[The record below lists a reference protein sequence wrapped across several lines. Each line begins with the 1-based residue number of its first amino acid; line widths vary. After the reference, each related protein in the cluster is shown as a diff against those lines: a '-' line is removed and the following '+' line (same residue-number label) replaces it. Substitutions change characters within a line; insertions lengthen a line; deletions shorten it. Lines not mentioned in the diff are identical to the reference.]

1 MGWHRPRAAQRL
13 ARGTKRPRAG
23 GDRAGPADQDRTG
36 VPGDSAGRE
45 PGAHVGIR
53 RDRFRPVRK
62 RCSARPCGGFGPAR
76 MVAPRHELALDA
88 APMSAGRPILTT
100 EAMRAAEQAAVD
112 GGTPVEQLMERA
124 GAALAEAA
132 YRFAGPVPALVLC
145 GPGNNGGDGYVAARH
160 LAERGVAVRVA
171 ALAEP
176 KSAAARRAR
185 GQWAGEVEQ
194 LSADTK
200 GAPLLIDAL
209 FGTGLTR
216 GLDEA
221 VSLLLSELVHEAIV
235 SIACD
240 LPSGVETDSGALLN
254 PLHDY
259 DMTVTFG
266 ALKPAHLLQP
276 AMHKCGRLVLA
287 DIGIPASGEWHEIAP
302 PELPPLDPGGHKYN
316 RGLVH
321 ALAGTMP
328 GAIALAAKAAAFGGA
343 GYVRVSTSR
352 PIDGLPSSIVQI
364 DDAPVNDERI
374 GCLLVGPGLG
384 DVPQVLTLALTSK
397 APKVIDADAITH
409 LGDPERLKG
418 QDAIVTP
425 HEGEFRK
432 LFGDLPGTK
441 PERALEAARQSA
453 AVVVYKGPDTLVAA
467 PDGRL
472 GFSPSA
478 HPWLASA
485 GTGDVLAGLIAAMRA
500 RGLGAFEAA
509 SAGVWLHG
517 RAAEIAGPQ
526 LIADDLA
533 EAIPAAIAAL

>member
-1 MGWHRPRAAQRL
+1 MSVSP
-13 ARGTKRPRAG
+13 
-23 GDRAGPADQDRTG
+23 PA
-36 VPGDSAGRE
+36 
-45 PGAHVGIR
+45 
-53 RDRFRPVRK
+53 
-62 RCSARPCGGFGPAR
+62 
-76 MVAPRHELALDA
+76 
-88 APMSAGRPILTT
+88 RPILTA
-100 EAMRAAEQAAVD
+100 EAMRSAEQGAIAW
-112 GGTPVEQLMERA
+112 GTSVEELMERA

-132 YRFAGPVPALVLC
+132 YRFAGPMPVLVLC

-171 ALAEP
+171 VLAEP
-176 KSAAARRAR
+176 KSAAAKRAR
-185 GQWAGEVEQ
+185 GQWVGEVEQ

-266 ALKPAHLLQP
+266 ALKPAHLLHP
-276 AMHKCGRLVLA
+276 AMDKCGRLVLA
-287 DIGIPASGEWHEIAP
+287 DIGIEVSGEWREIAA
-302 PELPPLDPGGHKYN
+302 PELPALDPGGHKYD
-316 RGLVH
+316 RGMVH
-321 ALAGTMP
+321 ALAGAMP
-328 GAIALAAKAAAFGGA
+328 GAIALAAKAAAYAGA

-364 DDAPVNDERI
+364 DHAPVNDERI

-384 DVPQVLTLALTSK
+384 DAPQVLTLALTSK
-397 APKVIDADAITH
+397 APKVVDADAITH
-409 LGDPERLKG
+409 LGEPERLKG
-418 QDAIVTP
+418 QDAILTP

-432 LFGDLPGTK
+432 LFGDLPGAK
-441 PERALEAARQSA
+441 PERALEAARRSGA
-453 AVVVYKGPDTLVAA
+453 IVVFKGPDTLVAS
-467 PDGRL
+467 PEGRL
-472 GFSPSA
+472 GFGPRA

-485 GTGDVLAGLIAAMRA
+485 GTGDVLAGVIAAMRA
-500 RGLGAFEAA
+500 RGLPAFEAA
-509 SAGVWLHG
+509 CAGVWLHG

-533 EAIPAAIAAL
+533 AAIPAAIASL